1 MRLIHNTA
9 AHLQG
14 TSRTIGAVIIGCSGV
29 RTFCPSPVSK
39 LIECIGGVSAL
50 LGLVA
55 MATDVEGLYASVK
68 ALSCVLRGN
77 PSARRDMERTRGYQV
92 LKNGMDWNSTWTFLL
107 LLGKYN
113 KYIMWDFLKTTC
125 CWQSDNRYRLF
136 AGWEVYMYLEKNF
149 DQDLKKSIVT
159 FLTIRTDPKSFDNL
173 FYNYLLQSLKSPL

>member
-1 MRLIHNTA
+1 MHKREFIIGSHLWIGSKICNTLTFSWSVLQLGLSTHDNTTPVRLIHNTA

-29 RTFCPSPVSK
+29 RTFCPNPVSK

-92 LKNGMDWNSTWTFLL
+92 HKSKQHVSKSESTLICFPFL
-107 LLGKYN
+107 
-113 KYIMWDFLKTTC
+113 
-125 CWQSDNRYRLF
+125 
-136 AGWEVYMYLEKNF
+136 WEIQCV
-149 DQDLKKSIVT
+149 
-159 FLTIRTDPKSFDNL
+159 RTENILSVVLSRKLVDES
-173 FYNYLLQSLKSPL
+173 